1 MRGQPVHVLGQLET
15 EVVLLAAQLVEGR
28 LHNQVPLRPDQVL
41 RLQLLEAFVG
51 LATEEQRKVRAKEDR
66 GDSSTIAIHL
76 IPNRANCH
84 IDLAERALMTEGPS
98 TEDLQEI
105 PERRDLS
112 ARESQDQLLQ
122 AGREKA
128 NFF

>member
-1 MRGQPVHVLGQLET
+1 MRGQPVHVLGQLEA
-15 EVVLLAAQLVEGR
+15 EVALLAAQLVEGR
-28 LHNQVPLRPDQVL
+28 LDNQVPLRPDQVL

-98 TEDLQEI
+98 TEDLQETLKSKEI
-105 PERRDLS
+105 SIKSSFL
-112 ARESQDQLLQ
+112 
-122 AGREKA
+122 
-128 NFF
+128 